1 MFLYFH
7 FDIVESVQQV
17 ADAGRSRGGEAHESR
32 PRTIPHAAP
41 ASAQAS
47 AAKAR
52 QSASHTAA
60 SASAE
65 RSSSRAAGS
74 GARRLDTSTAL
85 ARNMSAPHSRASGWS
100 NPRRRLTAS
109 VRARCSK
116 QRGCTARQLVRT
128 WKLPHARAAP
138 PRRRAAATARRRR
151 RRGETLAVCASARGP
166 RPRAEGRLAPS
177 EEAQPCFA
185 YACALPE
192 PTAKQTHLLVI
203 VERSHPLPA
212 GSGAAGASLE
222 IWNTPSTTQPPSTRR
237 AARVPDCKK
246 CTIPRE
252 PPTPLAPHSLQTLAR
267 AGSLRAASGRFLQTL
282 GQNFS
287 SWPERVPVAP
297 HFLQPGSAR
306 RAPFQLRFPIRFLAL
321 QVQVVARA
329 RALSSIAPSR
339 ARPLEGRGPV
349 RPPAL
354 LERVQ

>member
-1 MFLYFH
+1 MHAAASNAAAQL
-7 FDIVESVQQV
+7 DSWS
-17 ADAGRSRGGEAHESR
+17 GRGSCRTRAPPPPGGALRR
-32 PRTIPHAAP
+32 PRGAGAGEGKLWLCAP
-41 ASAQAS
+41 PRE
-47 AAKAR
+47 AR
-52 QSASHTAA
+52 GRALRAA
-60 SASAE
+60 S
-65 RSSSRAAGS
+65 
-74 GARRLDTSTAL
+74 
-85 ARNMSAPHSRASGWS
+85 
-100 NPRRRLTAS
+100 
-109 VRARCSK
+109 
-116 QRGCTARQLVRT
+116 
-128 WKLPHARAAP
+128 P
-138 PRRRAAATARRRR
+138 PRRRRSPAY
-151 RRGETLAVCASARGP
+151 
-166 RPRAEGRLAPS
+166 
-177 EEAQPCFA
+177 A